1 MTEDLKTWLA
11 LGTSALAFAGGI
23 YAATTSRKSQ
33 QDVAQLNA
41 RLQLE
46 RDEAIARREAQST
59 VSKFRDPLMHAA
71 YDLQSRIF
79 NILERGFLDRYYFR
93 GSEREKE
100 YAMENTVFLVAQFL
114 GWTEAIREEIQ
125 FVNLDGNEQTRKLR
139 DLQDSIYSQMQND
152 RIDSGFRLFA
162 GEQRAIGELMIK
174 RDGGVCR
181 SIGFAGFI
189 SSRDPA
195 IDQWLN
201 SVRDDIKATSMDIK
215 RSKERLTM
223 MQHSLIDLLNFL
235 DPDCIRFPRENRG
248 KVSADAAGKR
258 APGFAS

>member
-1 MTEDLKTWLA
+1 MADDLKTWLT
-11 LGTSALAFAGGI
+11 LGTSALALVGGV
-23 YAATTSRKSQ
+23 YAAATSRQSQ
-33 QDVAQLNA
+33 QEVARLNA
-41 RLQLE
+41 KLQLE
-46 RDEAIARREAQST
+46 RDEAAARREAQTT
-59 VSKFRDPLMHAA
+59 VSKFRDPLMHAS

-93 GSEREKE
+93 GSDREKE
-100 YAMENTVFLVAQFL
+100 YALENTVFLFAQFL

-139 DLQDSIYSQMQND
+139 YLQDEIYAQMQTD
-152 RIDSGFRLFA
+152 MIDSGFRLFA

-174 RDGGVCR
+174 RENGVCR
-181 SIGFAGFI
+181 SIGFAAFT

-201 SVRDDIKATSMDIK
+201 SLRDDIKATSVDIK
-215 RSKERLTM
+215 RSKEHLTM
-223 MQHSLIDLLNFL
+223 LQHSLIDLLDFL
-235 DPDCIRFPRENRG
+235 DPECIRFPRDKRM
-248 KVSADAAGKR
+248 KVSSDAAGKR